1 MYDTIVTPAEVVVV
15 GAGMVAHRFVESLL
29 SRVQTPL
36 HVTVIG
42 DEGRR
47 PYDRIALAGIAA
59 GGAAGDLE
67 LDRSVFDDFRVR
79 FLADDRALR
88 IDRAVRTVMTR
99 SRVVVP
105 YDTLV
110 LATGS
115 YAPRLAIEGADL
127 PGCFS
132 DRTLDDV
139 EALARFTALRRRS
152 LGRRLR
158 AAVIGSGS
166 QGAEIA
172 AALQGVA
179 STRVEHS
186 ETRVSRLV
194 PEESGA
200 VAALRFDDGETEAVD
215 LVVLSAHPRPR
226 DELARNAN
234 LQVAE
239 RGGVVIDDRCT
250 TSDPH
255 ILAIGEVAHFEGRCV
270 ARVAPGYAMAEVA
283 ATRIL
288 GGHAVFSGFDRPF
301 DGSFPSTRTT
311 GHGGPAAGE
320 ENTAVIV
327 IGELAES
334 GMLRPA
340 WTRIAEGVG

>member
-1 MYDTIVTPAEVVVV
+1 MYDTIVTPAEIVVV

-29 SRVQTPL
+29 SRAQTPL

-47 PYDRIALAGIAA
+47 PYDRIGLPRIAS
-59 GGAAGDLE
+59 GGAAEDLE

-79 FLADDRALR
+79 FLDDDRALR
-88 IDRAVRTVMTR
+88 IDRAARTVMTR

-115 YAPRLAIEGADL
+115 YTPRFAVEGADL

-132 DRTLDDV
+132 DRTIDDV
-139 EALARFTALRRRS
+139 EALAQFAAGRRRS

-158 AAVIGSGS
+158 AAVVGRGSH
-166 QGAEIA
+166 GAELA
-172 AALQGVA
+172 AALHDIDVV
-179 STRVEHS
+179 STLVEHS
-186 ETRVSRLV
+186 ESRISHLV

-200 VAALRFDDGETEAVD
+200 VGAVRFDDGETEAVD

-255 ILAIGEVAHFEGRCV
+255 ILAIGEVARFDGRCV
-270 ARVAPGYAMAEVA
+270 PRVAPGYAMAEVA
-283 ATRIL
+283 ASRVL
-288 GGHAVFSGFDRPF
+288 GGDAVFLGFDQPF
-301 DGSFPSTRTT
+301 SGSRTP
-311 GHGGPAAGE
+311 GHDDPTAGE
-320 ENTAVIV
+320 ESTAVIV

-334 GMLRPA
+334 GMLRLA
-340 WTRIAEGVG
+340 SSRIANGVG